1 MEENNKTPD
10 ISGAATSSQ
19 GDAHSAGAATGP
31 AAAAHEAPPG
41 SAPGSASGQGA
52 QAGQPQPGQEL
63 LDELTQLAD
72 KFASV
77 VKTAWNS
84 EQRKQIENDVR
95 TGLTTM
101 TASIEDGFK
110 QVAASNEAKDLQTKA
125 VEVSEKVSS
134 SKFFADMTS
143 ALTTGLRTLSDQ
155 LDKVAADIQTKNAQP
170 GAGTP
175 PSGSTGAT
183 GSTGSAGANEAAKD
197 IPISKE

>member
-10 ISGAATSSQ
+10 ISGAAASSQ
-19 GDAHSAGAATGP
+19 GDTRSTGP
-31 AAAAHEAPPG
+31 AAAAHET
-41 SAPGSASGQGA
+41 APGAASGQGT

-84 EQRKQIENDVR
+84 EQRKQIETDVR

-155 LDKVAADIQTKNAQP
+155 LDKVAADIQTKNAQT

-175 PSGSTGAT
+175 PSGSTGSAGAA